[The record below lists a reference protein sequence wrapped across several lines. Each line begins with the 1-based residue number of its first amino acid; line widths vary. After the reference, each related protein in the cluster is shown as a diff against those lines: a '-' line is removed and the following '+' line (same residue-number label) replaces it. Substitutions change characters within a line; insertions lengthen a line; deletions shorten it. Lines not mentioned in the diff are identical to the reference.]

1 VVILLLI
8 NVFLLVVGCFID
20 NIAAVIIL
28 TPILLPVVT
37 KLGVDP
43 IHFGIII
50 TVNLAIGFIT
60 PPYGINL
67 FVASAISG
75 ESIERISKQ
84 ILPFVLA
91 MTACLLLF
99 TYVPDVSM
107 WLVRLLRN

>member
-1 VVILLLI
+1 MLLI
-8 NVFLLVVGCFID
+8 NVFLLIVGCFID

-37 KLGVDP
+37 RLGMDP
-43 IHFGIII
+43 IQFGIII

-75 ESIERISKQ
+75 ESIEGISKQ
-84 ILPFVLA
+84 ILPFVFA
-91 MTACLLLF
+91 NVVCLMLF
-99 TYVPDVSM
+99 TYVPSVSLG
-107 WLVRLLRN
+107 LVELLRH